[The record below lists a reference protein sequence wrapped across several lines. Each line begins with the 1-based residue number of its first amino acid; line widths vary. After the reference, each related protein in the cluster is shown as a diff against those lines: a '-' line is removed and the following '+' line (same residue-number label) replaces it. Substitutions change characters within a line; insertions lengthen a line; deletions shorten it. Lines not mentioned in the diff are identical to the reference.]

1 MSLYPHLFSPLQIGD
16 VTVRN
21 RIMQTAH
28 VKLFAHEAVDSQRNV
43 DYQAARAKGGAGL
56 LITGNRVV
64 HPTSTTGFPRVAWAY
79 LPEALEA
86 DRRLTAA
93 VHEHG
98 AVIFAQLNHFGLNAS
113 SDSADDLR
121 VLWGPSAVKSPA
133 YGETPKAMEPE
144 EIREV
149 VEWWGRCAELTRDG
163 GFDGTEVHLSHSYLL
178 HQFLSPLYNKR
189 DDEYGG
195 SLENRLRFAREVIAE
210 VRRRAG
216 DDWVVGVRISL
227 TDFIPGALDIE
238 DAISVVRTLEGDGQ
252 IDYVNVTAA
261 GYHNIFRA
269 IEPSDEPDGYLIE
282 LSAQVKAAVTEMPV
296 FAVGGI
302 KDARLA
308 EEILA
313 SAKADMV
320 AMTRAQI
327 ADPEFANKVREG
339 REDEIYHC
347 IRGNQ
352 GCIGRVFKG
361 LPIACTVN
369 PAAGRE
375 RRFGVLTP
383 SDAPAH
389 WLVVGGGPAG
399 MKAAETLAQRGNR
412 VTLLERER
420 QLGGQVNLILKTP
433 GRQEFA
439 WLTRD
444 LERQLRR
451 LGVEIRLGTEGTP
464 DTVEE
469 LAPEGVIVAT
479 GAVPSRTG
487 FSSVNPLVEQ
497 LPGAEQENVLTLWD
511 VLLEARPVGKS
522 VVVLDDDGTRYAAG
536 VTEVLLDR
544 GCDVQLVSRWA
555 ALFPSTLTTLDMAH
569 LYRRVLGKG
578 LAYRLNSWATA
589 IDGNRVEVVNLYT
602 GVQESLTGIESV
614 VLATGPRANDDLYFA
629 LKGRIDN
636 LHRIGDC
643 VAPRKLDHAIYEGAL
658 AGREL
663 WSPEERYVYEGEL
676 ERWQGGA
683 SPTLVGG
690 TTATGAR

>member
-1 MSLYPHLFSPLQIGD
+1 MSAYPHLFSPLQIGN
-16 VTVRN
+16 VEVRN

-28 VKLFAHEAVDSQRNV
+28 VKLFAHDGVDSQRNV

-79 LPEALEA
+79 LPDALEA

-98 AVIFAQLNHFGLNAS
+98 AVIFAQLNHFGVNAS

-133 YGETPKAMEPE
+133 YGETAKAMEPE
-144 EIREV
+144 DIREV
-149 VEWWGRCAELTRDG
+149 VGWWGRSAELTREG
-163 GFDGTEVHLSHSYLL
+163 GFDGTEVHISHSYLL

-189 DDEYGG
+189 DDDYGG
-195 SLENRLRFAREVIAE
+195 SFENRLRFAREVIDE
-210 VRRRAG
+210 VRTRAG

-227 TDFIPGALDIE
+227 TDFIPGALDVD
-238 DAISVVRTLEGDGQ
+238 DAVRAALALEADGR

-269 IEPSDEPDGYLIE
+269 IEPSDEPDGYLVE
-282 LSAQVKAAVTEMPV
+282 LSAQVKAALAALPV
-296 FAVGGI
+296 FTVGGI
-302 KDARLA
+302 KDAGLA

-313 SAKADMV
+313 AGKADMV

-327 ADPEFANKVREG
+327 ADPEFANKVRDG
-339 REDEIYHC
+339 REDELTHC

-375 RRFGVLTP
+375 RRFGTL
-383 SDAPAH
+383 DPAAVPAR

-399 MKAAETLAQRGNR
+399 MKAAETLALRGHA
-412 VTLLERER
+412 VTLLEREQ
-420 QLGGQVNLILKTP
+420 QLGGQVNLILRTP
-433 GRQEFA
+433 GRDEFA

-444 LERQLRR
+444 LEAALRR
-451 LGVEIRLGTEGTP
+451 HGVDVRLGTEATAA
-464 DTVEE
+464 TVEE
-469 LAPEGVIVAT
+469 LGADGVLLAT

-487 FSSVNPLVEQ
+487 FSSVNPLVER
-497 LPGAEQENVLTLWD
+497 LPGADQDNVLTVWD
-511 VLLEARPVGKS
+511 VLLESRPVGER

-544 GCDVQLVSRWA
+544 DCDVRLVSRWP

-569 LYRRVLGKG
+569 LYGRLLGKG
-578 LAYRLNSWATA
+578 LDYTLNSWATG
-589 IDGNRVEVVNLYT
+589 IEGRTVGVVNLYT
-602 GVQESLTGIESV
+602 GAQQHLEDVDTL
-614 VLATGPRANDDLYFA
+614 VLATGPKADDELYFA
-629 LKGRIDN
+629 LKGRVAN

-643 VAPRKLDHAIYEGAL
+643 VAPRKLDHAVFEGHL

-676 ERWQGGA
+676 ERWQE
-683 SPTLVGG
+683 
-690 TTATGAR
+690 TAVLAG